1 MEQLVKDDVI
11 DCFFEIQN
19 GEIVEVNTL
28 NKAEKRPSTDQ
39 KRFMDDCKIK
49 AYTMEQ
55 GAQAYDLYPVYD
67 KFIINTNKNLIQV
80 KKQEVQHLIQLVM
93 YLTVNIM

>member
-1 MEQLVKDDVI
+1 
-11 DCFFEIQN
+11 
-19 GEIVEVNTL
+19 
-28 NKAEKRPSTDQ
+28 
-39 KRFMDDCKIK
+39 MDDCKIK